1 MQIEENNYIPNQ
13 AIRNVE
19 KGKALVFAPHPDD
32 EVFGCGGAIISHIK
46 NGDQV
51 EVIIVTDGGLSVAE
65 NQKYSDYPLTRKKE
79 SLSAAYILGYG
90 EPEFLNYPD
99 GGLIVEEKLIN
110 QLQSIIS
117 NKKPEFVYLP
127 AESEI
132 HPDHIAL
139 HKAGTEAAQRLGT
152 KLTLVYYEIGH
163 IQKTNLLL
171 DITDAQELLNKAMDC
186 FSSQLAVQ
194 DYKKHINALHV
205 YRTYTLNSEIKA
217 AEAYFAVKLVGIE
230 VNHPFQLGV
239 LHNTDSAIS
248 NSGSEELPLISVIV
262 RTMGRPELSEA
273 LQSIADQT
281 YSNIE
286 VILVDA
292 RGTNQL
298 IVSDLPSKIKIRI
311 ISKNIP
317 LNRPAAANAGLEAV
331 SGKYFCFLDDD
342 DLILPT
348 HIDDLF
354 QHLVVSDA
362 PAAYSIVEMFNEKSE
377 SLCLFNYQFSFEK
390 LVLGNYIPNLA
401 LLFRSEVIQQGCLF
415 DIGFSVYEDWD
426 FLIQV
431 ALLGEFLFVDKLG
444 GVYRNNNSSGVFF
457 DHNKTLFFR
466 KKIYAKWIEILSN
479 DQFNRLL
486 NTLSTQFEEIDHKN
500 AEIYQLKNKINLLNY
515 DLCQAVEELSQK
527 DKDLSII
534 NLRLEQKIAE
544 ISQKEDE
551 LYYKD
556 KALSGK
562 DKELDNKQVEINQQN
577 TQLTQK
583 NEEIKMKNTQLN
595 QIFSSGSWRIT
606 KPLRFAVELMKN
618 RYHF

>member
-1 MQIEENNYIPNQ
+1 MQLEENNYIPNQ

-19 KGKALVFAPHPDD
+19 KGKALVFAPHPND

-51 EVIIVTDGGLSVAE
+51 EVIIVTDGGLPVAE

-230 VNHPFQLGV
+230 VNHSFQLGV

-342 DLILPT
+342 DLLLPT
-348 HIDDLF
+348 HIDNLF
-354 QHLVVSDA
+354 QHLVLSDA
-362 PAAYSIVEMFNEKSE
+362 PAVYSIVEMFNEKSE

-401 LLFRSEVIQQGCLF
+401 LLFRIEVIQQGCHF
-415 DIGFSVYEDWD
+415 DIGFPVYEDWD

-431 ALLGEFLFVDKLG
+431 AVLGDFLFVDKLG

-457 DHNKTLFFR
+457 DHNKTHFFR
-466 KKIYAKWIEILSN
+466 KKLYAKWIELLPN
-479 DQFNRLL
+479 DQFNKLL
-486 NTLSTQFEEIDHKN
+486 NTISNQFNEIDQKN
-500 AEIYQLKNKINLLNY
+500 EALNKFNN
-515 DLCQAVEELSQK
+515 DLSQK
-527 DKDLSII
+527 
-534 NLRLEQKIAE
+534 EG
-544 ISQKEDE
+544 
-551 LYYKD
+551 
-556 KALSGK
+556 ALNCK
-562 DKELDNKQVEINQQN
+562 DKELIEKEKELIQKQFEINQRNSQHS
-577 TQLTQK
+577 QQ
-583 NEEIKMKNTQLN
+583 NEELKIRNAQLN
-595 QIFSSGSWRIT
+595 QIYTSISWRIT
-606 KPLRFAVELMKN
+606 KPLRFAVGLMKN
-618 RYHF
+618 LFHF

>member
-1 MQIEENNYIPNQ
+1 MQHEENNYIPNQ
-13 AIRNVE
+13 AISNVG

-51 EVIIVTDGGLSVAE
+51 KVIIVTDGGLPVAE
-65 NQKYSDYPLTRKKE
+65 NQKYSDYPLTREKE

-90 EPEFLNYPD
+90 QPEFLNYPD
-99 GGLIVEEKLIN
+99 GGLIVEEKLIT
-110 QLQSIIS
+110 QIQSIIL
-117 NKKPEFVYLP
+117 NEMPEFVYLP

-163 IQKTNLLL
+163 IQSANILL
-171 DITDAQELLNKAMDC
+171 DITDVQHLLNKAMDC
-186 FSSQLAVQ
+186 FTSQLAVQ

-205 YRTYTLNSEIKA
+205 YRTYTLNSKIKA
-217 AEAYFAVKLVGIE
+217 AEAYFVVKLVGIKG
-230 VNHPFQLGV
+230 NHSFQQGV
-239 LHNTDSAIS
+239 LQNTDSAIS
-248 NSGSEELPLISVIV
+248 NSWSEELPLISVIV
-262 RTMGRPELSEA
+262 RTVGRPELSEA
-273 LQSIADQT
+273 LQSIANQT

-286 VILVDA
+286 VILIDA

-298 IVSDLPSKIKIRI
+298 TVGDFTSKIKIRI
-311 ISKNIP
+311 ISKNIT
-317 LNRPAAANAGLEAV
+317 LNRPAAANVGLKAV

-342 DLILPT
+342 DLLLPT

-354 QHLVVSDA
+354 QHLVLSDA

-390 LVLGNYIPNLA
+390 LVLSNYIPNLA
-401 LLFRSEVIQQGCLF
+401 LLFKREVIQQGCLF

-431 ALLGEFLFVDKLG
+431 ALLGDFLFVDKLG

-466 KKIYAKWIEILSN
+466 KKIYAKWIEILPN
-479 DQFNRLL
+479 DQFNRLI
-486 NTLSTQFEEIDHKN
+486 NTFSNQLDDIDHKN
-500 AEIYQLKNKINLLNY
+500 EEIYQLKNKINLLNC

-527 DKDLSII
+527 DKALSII
-534 NLRLEQKIAE
+534 NLKIEQKIGE
-544 ISQKEDE
+544 ISQKEYE
-551 LYYKD
+551 LR
-556 KALSGK
+556 SK
-562 DKELDNKQVEINQQN
+562 DKELSEKDKELNQKELEINQQN
-577 TQLTQK
+577 TQLAQK
-583 NEEIKMKNTQLN
+583 IEELKIRNDQLN
-595 QIFSSGSWRIT
+595 QIFTSISWRIT
-606 KPLRFAVELMKN
+606 KPLRLAVKLMKN
-618 RYHF
+618 RFHF